1 MEHSFEM
8 PKIDSI
14 QPCVDYPIDDNQES
28 SGALSDGDPNELNE
42 LKESDQTE
50 ESCQCFRVSY
60 FFGKFYSM
68 YYKYEKIFTFYIYMH
83 TFIETKLDYI
93 LKI

>member
-8 PKIDSI
+8 TKIDSKK
-14 QPCVDYPIDDNQES
+14 PCVDHPIDDNQES
-28 SGALSDGDPNELNE
+28 CRVLPDGDPNELNE

-83 TFIETKLDYI
+83 TFIETKLDYM